1 MLIQAYIVAC
11 FTNCLLRLFIKVSEL
26 MYFIS
31 NKCSVNVRF
40 AIDKVIERTVTQH
53 LLGESS
59 YNFFH

>member
-1 MLIQAYIVAC
+1 
-11 FTNCLLRLFIKVSEL
+11 

-53 LLGESS
+53 LLGESA
-59 YNFFH
+59 YNYFH